1 MKTRIGLLSIASL
14 LLLSSFTRA
23 AEKAVPPERAAAAR
37 EALSAWF
44 ACVECNNGELDRL
57 LRYGREVE
65 KALVHVLRSGPS
77 PAKEAEIEIELR
89 AQASAN
95 GWSGHK
101 QSEYVTRSLANAQEA
116 YSLRAITPLVRLG
129 TDDATA
135 AVSEAAEKGKTDNIR
150 SAAKKALKS
159 MPPR

>member
-14 LLLSSFTRA
+14 LLLSSFARA

-57 LRYGREVE
+57 LRYGRETE

-77 PAKEAEIEIELR
+77 PAKEAEIELELR

-95 GWSGHK
+95 GWSKGREN
-101 QSEYVTRSLANAQEA
+101 EYVKRSLVNFKEA
-116 YSLRAITPLVRLG
+116 YSLRAITPLARLG
-129 TDDATA
+129 THDARA
-135 AVSEAAEKGKTDNIR
+135 AIVEASEKGKTVSIR
-150 SAAKKALKS
+150 SAAKKALES
-159 MPPR
+159 MPRR